1 MDTLHLNH
9 ILIIEDHDP
18 TREALVILLEA
29 AGYRVTAA
37 AHGQEALD
45 LLMNSEPPSL
55 ILLDLVMPVM
65 DGRTFRKYQL
75 QSPALASIP
84 VIVLSAED
92 DLARTSAALGTAGYF
107 LKPIEIEVLLEA
119 IRSSETLPS

>member
-1 MDTLHLNH
+1 MDTPHANH
-9 ILIIEDHDP
+9 ILIVEDHDL
-18 TREALVILLEA
+18 TRDALIVLLEA

-45 LLMNSEPPSL
+45 LLMNGEPPSL
-55 ILLDLVMPVM
+55 ILLDLMMPVM
-65 DGRTFRKYQL
+65 DGRTFRKHQL
-75 QSPALASIP
+75 RMPSLASIP
-84 VIVLSAED
+84 VVLLSAEG

-119 IRSSETLPS
+119 IRCLEPLAS